1 MAENQND
8 GTDIEPLDDAAL
20 EEVAG
25 GSTGG
30 CCSCANCSNIKPS
43 SPEPTI
49 DQPIYV

>member
-8 GTDIEPLDDAAL
+8 ATDIEPLDDAAL

-25 GSTGG
+25 GSTGS

-43 SPEPTI
+43 LEPSPAGQIEA
-49 DQPIYV
+49 